1 MQIWIEGHE
10 CGYELE
16 CLTKLFY
23 QAEKLPITEVVG
35 MPDAFSGEDK
45 DSLYAGAIPMT
56 REEYLAHEHELLRD
70 VAFLPDTRGNGGHQ
84 CDVCPNRDNCADHYR
99 LVVRLCCNG
108 RESMQT
114 RYIVTK
120 PGMFN
125 KSLEY
130 HFGQMV
136 YDLMREATGVTP
148 PWGIL
153 TGVRPVKLVQ
163 RCMDHGMSEE
173 EAAAYLETR
182 YVSPHKIQL
191 ALDTARK
198 ERRMLAKAEPMTYS
212 LYISIPFCPSRC
224 SYCSFV
230 SHSIEKAGKLVE
242 PYLDKL
248 CEELE
253 ETAKLA
259 EKLNLRLLTV
269 YMGGGTPTT
278 LTAAQMKRV
287 TDTISRC
294 FPLEGILEYTI
305 EAGRPDTIDREK
317 LEVIK
322 NAGVTRISIN
332 PQTLNDEVLKNIGRK
347 HTAQDI
353 IDCIALAREIG
364 FDNINCDLIAGLN
377 GETPDSFRD
386 TVDRLTAIGPEN
398 ITVHTLSVKRAA
410 RLRQEGEYLEAVHNP
425 AAEMVEYAQQ
435 KLGEMGYIPY
445 YLYRQRDT
453 LGNLENT
460 GYCKP
465 GKEGYYNSFI
475 MEEVQTILAVGAGAT
490 TKMRNPYGEEIERV
504 FNYKYPYEYINRF
517 DQILKRKEQVTEF
530 YERVL
535 RP

>member
-16 CLTKLFY
+16 CLTKLFF
-23 QAEKLPITEVVG
+23 QAEKLPVITVSG
-35 MPDAFSGEDK
+35 MPEAFSGEDK
-45 DSLYAGAIPMT
+45 DSLYAGAIGMT
-56 REEYLAHEHELLRD
+56 HQELVEHEKELYQD
-70 VAFLPDTRGNGGHQ
+70 VTFLPDTRQAQGHQ
-84 CDVCPNRDNCADHYR
+84 CDICSNREFCAAHYR
-99 LVVRLCCNG
+99 LVVRLCYRG
-108 RESMQT
+108 TQSMQT

-120 PGMFN
+120 PGMFE
-125 KSLEY
+125 KSMEY

-136 YDLMREATGVTP
+136 YDLMREATGLTP

-153 TGVRPVKLVQ
+153 TGVRPVKLVR
-163 RCMDHGMSEE
+163 RCLDMGMNEQQ
-173 EAAAYLETR
+173 AADYLEKR

-198 ERRMLAKAEPMTYS
+198 ERRMLQKVEPMSYS
-212 LYISIPFCPSRC
+212 LYVSIPFCPSRC

-242 PYLDKL
+242 PYLQLL
-248 CEELE
+248 CAELE
-253 ETAKLA
+253 ETAKVADSLG
-259 EKLNLRLLTV
+259 LRLSTI
-269 YMGGGTPTT
+269 YIGGGTPTT
-278 LTAAQMKRV
+278 LTAQQLRQL

-294 FPLEGILEYTI
+294 YPVEKALEYTI
-305 EAGRPDTIDREK
+305 EAGRPDTIDEEK
-317 LEVIK
+317 LKVIGE
-322 NAGVTRISIN
+322 AGATRISIN
-332 PQTLNDEVLKNIGRK
+332 PQTLNDQVLKNIGRK

-353 IDCIALAREIG
+353 LDCIMLARKLG
-364 FDNINCDLIAGLN
+364 FSNINCDLIAGLN
-377 GETPDSFRD
+377 GETPQSFRE
-386 TVDRLTAIGPEN
+386 TVDRLTAVAPEN

-425 AAEMVEYAQQ
+425 AAEMIEYAQQ
-435 KLGEMGYIPY
+435 KLGEEGYIPY

-465 GKEGYYNSFI
+465 GREGYYNVFI

-490 TKMRNPYGEEIERV
+490 TKLRHPHGEEIERI
-504 FNYKYPYEYINRF
+504 FNFKYPYEYINRF
-517 DQILKRKEQVTEF
+517 EQILERKKQVVKF

-535 RP
+535 